1 MSRTAHHNPNYHQDV
16 GGFDKSYHVEML
28 KDSHR
33 VQPMMKALA
42 KVAGPDLSFLELG
55 CGSGIFSLAAS
66 DLFKAVTACEIDPN
80 LHQHLERVF
89 SGKENV
95 TLHLDDA
102 KNLSSDQKFDVIL
115 CELLSTWCIFEPQVP
130 VLNEI
135 VPRFLSSGGA
145 VLPHR
150 IVNVLTPGS
159 YEFGTNGME
168 IKASVP
174 EFTGIHKMDSCAVS
188 AVASE
193 LEFAHGPISEE
204 MSGELTF
211 TSIFDCCVNAV
222 RLNSWVDWCSGVL
235 FSGSDSLM
243 PPIIVP
249 TSNELEVRRG
259 QEFVVKFRYWH
270 RSDINDAEFW
280 LEV

>member
-1 MSRTAHHNPNYHQDV
+1 MSRTAHHNPNYDQDV

-28 KDSHR
+28 KDHHR
-33 VQPMMKALA
+33 VQPMMAALS
-42 KVAGPDLSFLELG
+42 KVGGAERSFLELG

-66 DLFKAVTACEIDPN
+66 SLFKSVTACEIDTN
-80 LHQHLERVF
+80 LHEHLENVF
-89 SGKENV
+89 ANSENV

-102 KNLSSDQKFDVIL
+102 KKLSSDQKFDVIL

-135 VPRFLSSGGA
+135 VPKFLSPGGA
-145 VLPHR
+145 VLPRR
-150 IVNVLTPGS
+150 IVNVLTPGN
-159 YEFGTNGME
+159 YEFGTSGMQ
-168 IKASVP
+168 IKSSVP
-174 EFTGIHKMDSCAVS
+174 EFTGIHKMDSCALGK
-188 AVASE
+188 VANE
-193 LEFAHGPISEE
+193 LEFSSDPISEDV
-204 MSGELTF
+204 SGEVTF
-211 TSIFDCCVNAV
+211 VSMFDCCINAV
-222 RLNSWVDWCSGVL
+222 RLNSWVDWCAGVV

-249 TSNELEVRRG
+249 TSNEMEVRRG
-259 QEFVVKFRYWH
+259 ETFVVKFRYRH